1 MLPSPKIKACF
12 VMLSFGTY
20 LYNLYS
26 YMEVEHGQTIWDE
39 KEVLLGTS

>member
-1 MLPSPKIKACF
+1 MKACF
-12 VMLSFGTY
+12 DKLPFGPA
-20 LYNLYS
+20 LYKLYS